1 MATIPTKSFVEL
13 ASSDFLGRFDTYAD
27 EAKRQFASKGKK
39 VLKALAKEMRLPEGS
54 YDIRWNPGGPA
65 VSGDIILHGESIYVD
80 LSQTCL
86 GLDYGF
92 MARNC
97 KGRQD
102 YTGGPN
108 NWIKWDELL
117 NLHDLATKLSVIAI
131 LGRVY

>member
-1 MATIPTKSFVEL
+1 MATPTKSFVEL

-65 VSGDIILHGESIYVD
+65 VSGDIILHGESIYVN

-86 GLDYGF
+86 GPDYGF
-92 MARNC
+92 MYRTC
-97 KGRQD
+97 KGRKD
-102 YTGGPN
+102 YTGGTN
-108 NWIKWDELL
+108 RWAKWDALL
-117 NLHDLATKLSVIAI
+117 DLDGFAKKLASPM
-131 LGRVY
+131 

>member
-92 MARNC
+92 MYRTC
-97 KGRQD
+97 KGRKD
-102 YTGGPN
+102 YTGGTN
-108 NWIKWDELL
+108 RWAKWDVLL
-117 NLHDLATKLSVIAI
+117 DLDGFAKKLVAIASPI
-131 LGRVY
+131 